1 MPCLLRPHVY
11 LFLTL
16 WLVSVVVAAA
26 STGSLDS
33 PQRLEAFIDGLIEP
47 RMKEEHLASVSV
59 SIVHRGELILSKAY
73 GYSDIEQQKPADPE
87 RTLFRPGSISKL
99 FTWIAVMQLVEQG
112 KLDLDRDV
120 NQYLKSFQIRDRFPS
135 DPITLRH
142 LMTHTPGFEDG
153 GLGYLQPTE
162 VDRILPLSE
171 AMQKYQPQ
179 RILPPGR
186 QVSYSNYGTALAGLI
201 VANVSG
207 LNYQEYVRRHIFEP
221 LNMQRSTFIEPL
233 PAHLI
238 DDMAIAYAY
247 EGGDFVPH
255 PFEIISNFAPAGAMS
270 ATADDLARF
279 MMAMLRYGKFGER
292 RILQEVTAKT
302 LLERAFSTDSRL
314 PGMALGFYESIV
326 NGYRLVGHGGDTDFF
341 HSDLALDFQN
351 QLGIFISVSGRT
363 GGDLRSAFIPALYDH
378 LFASKRESS
387 STERNFGN
395 RVSDYSGEFKFWR
408 ANFSTLEKLF
418 SLSAGIKVMPGENS
432 SLVMEQGGEVFQYVE
447 IGADHFQEINSEN
460 QVAFQ
465 RDDSGE
471 VTGLIFSWGPF
482 LSAYKAPFYET
493 SALNQWLLGLAA
505 LVFISATLRRLYQK
519 PEPWMVGS
527 AVWVSVA
534 HLAVLLVGALSFGLT
549 AEVLGERVP
558 WQVKVWL
565 ILPILATLLT
575 AYLSYQAVV
584 VWKTQIGTL
593 FYRIRLSVVVVMSLA
608 MVWFYWFWNMLG
620 FQYL

>member
-1 MPCLLRPHVY
+1 
-11 LFLTL
+11 
-16 WLVSVVVAAA
+16 
-26 STGSLDS
+26 
-33 PQRLEAFIDGLIEP
+33 
-47 RMKEEHLASVSV
+47 MKEEHLASVSV